1 MPAVE
6 TACVL
11 NDDLPGLEPG
21 WQNDINP
28 EVNGDYLNIK
38 PGELINVDWGIVT
51 ADYFETMRI
60 PIKQGRTFTRQE
72 AEQGGN
78 VLLVDEQLARRFW
91 PEGALGRHLKYDN
104 AGPQEI
110 IGIVGDVR
118 NYGGEGLG
126 RTKIYTPFG
135 RNPQARSTLAVRSAS
150 ADPLNLVAAIK
161 NEVSAI
167 NRNVPVD
174 EIATLEGQLARHIA
188 PRRFST
194 WLLGLFASVALL
206 LAAVGIYGVMSYT
219 VTQRTREIGIRMALG
234 AQKADVW
241 RLTIVQSMRLL
252 LVGLVF
258 GLAASLAVTRWLKN
272 LLFGVSASDPPTLIV
287 IALLLTAVA
296 LLACWIPA
304 RRATKVDPMI
314 ALRYE

>member
-1 MPAVE
+1 VHSIE
-6 TACVL
+6 
-11 NDDLPGLEPG
+11 
-21 WQNDINP
+21 
-28 EVNGDYLNIK
+28 
-38 PGELINVDWGIVT
+38 
-51 ADYFETMRI
+51 
-60 PIKQGRTFTRQE
+60 QGRTFTGQE

-78 VLLVDEQLARRFW
+78 VVLVDAQLARRFW
-91 PEGALGRHLKYDN
+91 PEGALGRHLKYDSRD
-104 AGPQEI
+104 PQEI

-118 NYGGEGLG
+118 NYGSEGLG
-126 RTKIYTPFG
+126 RIKIYTPFG
-135 RNPQARSTLAVRSAS
+135 RSPQPRSMLAVRSAS
-150 ADPLNLVAAIK
+150 RNPLNLVDAIK

-167 NRNVPVD
+167 NPNVPVG
-174 EIATLEGQLARHIA
+174 EITTLEGQLARHIA

-194 WLLGLFASVALL
+194 WLLGLFAAVALL

-252 LVGLVF
+252 FIGLVF
-258 GLAASLAVTRWLKN
+258 GSLASLAVTRWLKH
-272 LLFGVSASDPPTLIV
+272 LLFGVSATDGPTLTV